1 MKFATGEQLA
11 KANSRKSSLFF
22 SVRVDYIYNP
32 EGKRMESFY
41 KLKPEVN
48 FNGDYDLLPDGVSG
62 KVRDII
68 TSELK
73 AAMAGA
79 KTLDEAIASMQERGQ
94 QVLDQNPR
102 K

>member
-1 MKFATGEQLA
+1 
-11 KANSRKSSLFF
+11 
-22 SVRVDYIYNP
+22 
-32 EGKRMESFY
+32 MESFY

-48 FNGDYDLLPDGVSG
+48 FVGNYDLLPDGVSR
-62 KVRDII
+62 KIKDII
-68 TSELK
+68 NSEGK

-79 KTLDEAIASMQERGQ
+79 KTLDEAVSSMQERGQ